1 MSKSFRRVLAVK
13 NHLNKSIATM
23 SQIDKSALEK
33 LLTNG
38 PNRSLVG
45 GKQLTLAFGG
55 LYIASTTL
63 KAKPLLMWETE
74 SGYPRYYVPIE
85 SLHEDIKSQLGYS
98 KDSKP
103 NGTQSSGKDVKLE
116 VIDSVEGKGTDSKAL
131 IEKLTIGSRSS
142 TWTRFVEGPLMSFVR
157 FERNEIGMSSTMRT
171 NVVTDDENLNQVVQN
186 HE

>member
-1 MSKSFRRVLAVK
+1 MSTGNRRVIAVK
-13 NHLNKSIATM
+13 NHLNQSRSTM
-23 SQIDKSALEK
+23 AQIDKSALEK
-33 LLTNG
+33 LLTDG

-63 KAKPLLMWETE
+63 KAKPLLVWETQ
-74 SGYPRYYVPIE
+74 SPYPRYYVPIE

-98 KDSKP
+98 QDSKP
-103 NGTQSSGKDVKLE
+103 NGSQDSSNNVKLE

-142 TWTRFVEGPLMSFVR
+142 AWTRFVEGPLMGFVR
-157 FERNEIGMSSTMRT
+157 FERKEIGIHSSILIDVVAMRHLHT
-171 NVVTDDENLNQVVQN
+171 ISPSHD
-186 HE
+186 